1 MVVPGFESKVHNLI
15 GLEAGPCKPVNE
27 PLFLIVTR
35 GQSYVQSPLKAG
47 KVRNGRHTATASAA
61 RSGVIILRPSSES
74 DNGTQ
79 FPLVPKRLGDY
90 ARFTV
95 AEELG
100 DAVTALAQALHA
112 FNPQN

>member
-1 MVVPGFESKVHNLI
+1 MSATSSNSATYPVTDPFWSDILQFGPGIK
-15 GLEAGPCKPVNE
+15 C
-27 PLFLIVTR
+27 VT
-35 GQSYVQSPLKAG
+35 
-47 KVRNGRHTATASAA
+47 
-61 RSGVIILRPSSES
+61 SES

-79 FPLVPKRLGDY
+79 FPMVPKRLGDY